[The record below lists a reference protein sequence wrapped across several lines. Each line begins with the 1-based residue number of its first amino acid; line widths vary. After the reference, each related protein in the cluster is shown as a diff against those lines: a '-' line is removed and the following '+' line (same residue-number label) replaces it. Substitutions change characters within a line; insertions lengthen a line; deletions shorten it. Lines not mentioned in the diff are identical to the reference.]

1 MIFMGTTGPWIPILS
16 FSEKALGNTI
26 NTLLLCVGWDIAL
39 NRMHHK
45 TGRIED
51 PELKPGKTVRNKSIK
66 WSLFQYFTLFA
77 AAILILLWFFQIVFL
92 DSFYKAIKLNSIKL
106 SAESIAA
113 NIDNEELTGL
123 VTRIAQNND
132 FCILITDE
140 FGRSYLSVD
149 ILVDCVVHKL
159 SVIQR
164 YHYVEVAEENN
175 GTYLEVFERGNFK
188 NTLYEDKWYAGLVP
202 RKDTGMMESLLYV
215 KLAKTQNGAMVAIM
229 LNTNL
234 SPVDATV
241 QTLRI
246 QLIYVTVI
254 MIALAFFMA
263 LILSRRISR
272 PIEKINA
279 ASKELAIGNYKANF
293 AYGGYREIEE
303 LGESLKEAS
312 IELAKVDSLRRE
324 LIANI
329 SHDLRTPLTMITG
342 YAEVMRDLPGENTPD
357 NVQVIIDEARRLTTL
372 VNDVL
377 DISKLQ
383 SGAVPILAVTY
394 NFTESVKKILERF
407 SRLTEKEG
415 YTIDFVN
422 DGDVWVRA
430 DELKLSQVIYNLVNN
445 AITYTGKDKKV
456 LVRQTLHEGR
466 VRLSVT
472 DTGAG
477 IPEDKLKDIWE
488 RYYKVDK
495 EHRRAQMGTGLGLSI
510 VKTILELHNTG
521 FGVESREGAGSTFWF
536 ELKLSPEK
544 REGRPIDDFRA

>member
-1 MIFMGTTGPWIPILS
+1 M
-16 FSEKALGNTI
+16 
-26 NTLLLCVGWDIAL
+26 

-45 TGRIED
+45 TGRTED
-51 PELKPGKTVRNKSIK
+51 PALKPGKTVRNKSIK

-164 YHYVEVAEENN
+164 YHYVEMAEEHS

-215 KLAKTQNGAMVAIM
+215 KLAKTQSGALVAIM

-246 QLIYVTVI
+246 QLFYVTII

-383 SGAVPILAVTY
+383 SGAMPILTVTY

-415 YTIDFVN
+415 YTIDFAY
-422 DGDVWVRA
+422 DGDVRVHA

-456 LVRQTLHEGR
+456 FVRQTVHEGR

-521 FGVESREGAGSTFWF
+521 FGVESREGVGSTFWF

-544 REGRPIDDFRA
+544 GEGRPIDDFRA